1 MTHNPNEEDDELQI
15 AQQILELTKIV
26 REQTTIINKL
36 KEDSDETTSTIK
48 KWDTELQDKEIYI
61 EKEFEETKRNFGSL
75 EDKFEQQ
82 TQNVENKFEELTSK
96 LSSIEEKNEHQ
107 TQNVENRFEELTSKL
122 SSIEEKD
129 EQQTQNV
136 ENKFEELTSKLNALE
151 EKFEQQT
158 QNVENNFEE
167 LTSTLNTVEEKF
179 GADLIQQ
186 ADAINTKIDSTNQ
199 AQETTQSQLNDH
211 SEKTQANF
219 DSFTKTIGMVGDGL
233 EQLNQINQNHA
244 AALEEQRDS
253 LRQFKQKLKELVS
266 LTKADQKAHFEN
278 FSRIVESYNENI
290 RTELTITA
298 HSLKESDTKILDEV
312 SASFMPRK
320 TGEELKQKI
329 ADLISELEEEA
340 RKTRADL
347 IQGLEKNVQEYET
360 TMKQQTDSIKSYQQE
375 LKDFQDEIL
384 SIIDRKVNEKFEVV
398 FSLLSNVAVLAEEL
412 ALLMKTSEIQ
422 IPSSVYEKDQTP
434 SNAGESHP
442 DQQVETAIPDESS
455 KEENE

>member
-1 MTHNPNEEDDELQI
+1 MTQNPNNLDDELQI
-15 AQQILELTKIV
+15 AEQILELTKFV
-26 REQTTIINKL
+26 GEHTAIINKL
-36 KEDSDETTSTIK
+36 KEKQDETTSTIK
-48 KWDTELQDKEIYI
+48 KWDTELQDKEKKV
-61 EKEFEETKRNFGSL
+61 ETQFEEF
-75 EDKFEQQ
+75 
-82 TQNVENKFEELTSK
+82 TSK
-96 LSSIEEKNEHQ
+96 LGTI
-107 TQNVENRFEELTSKL
+107 
-122 SSIEEKD
+122 
-129 EQQTQNV
+129 
-136 ENKFEELTSKLNALE
+136 E

-158 QNVENNFEE
+158 QNVETQFEE
-167 LTSTLNTVEEKF
+167 LTSKLGTIEEKF
-179 GADLIQQ
+179 EQQTQNVETQFEELTSKLGTIEEKFETDLTQEVNT
-186 ADAINTKIDSTNQ
+186 INTKIDSVNQ
-199 AQETTQSQLNDH
+199 TQEATQSQMNDH

-266 LTKADQKAHFEN
+266 LAKADQKTHFEN

-320 TGEELKQKI
+320 IGEELKHKI
-329 ADLISELEEEA
+329 TDLTNELEEEA
-340 RKTRADL
+340 RKTRDDL

-360 TMKQQTDSIKSYQQE
+360 TMKEQTDSIKSYQRELQNFQE
-375 LKDFQDEIL
+375 EIL

-422 IPSSVYEKDQTP
+422 IPSSVYEKDHTP

-442 DQQVETAIPDESS
+442 DQQTETTIPNESS
-455 KEENE
+455 KEKNE

>member
-1 MTHNPNEEDDELQI
+1 M
-15 AQQILELTKIV
+15 
-26 REQTTIINKL
+26 
-36 KEDSDETTSTIK
+36 STI
-48 KWDTELQDKEIYI
+48 
-61 EKEFEETKRNFGSL
+61 
-75 EDKFEQQ
+75 
-82 TQNVENKFEELTSK
+82 
-96 LSSIEEKNEHQ
+96 
-107 TQNVENRFEELTSKL
+107 
-122 SSIEEKD
+122 
-129 EQQTQNV
+129 
-136 ENKFEELTSKLNALE
+136 E

-158 QNVENNFEE
+158 QNVENRFEE
-167 LTSTLNTVEEKF
+167 LAAKLNAVEEKF
-179 GADLIQQ
+179 ATNLSQEIDN
-186 ADAINTKIDSTNQ
+186 INTKIDSTNL
-199 AQETTQSQLNDH
+199 AQDTTQSQLNDH

-219 DSFTKTIGMVGDGL
+219 DSFAKTIGMVGDGL

-312 SASFMPRK
+312 SASFMSRK
-320 TGEELKQKI
+320 IGEELKQKI
-329 ADLISELEEEA
+329 VDLADELEEEA
-340 RKTRADL
+340 RKTRDDL
-347 IQGLEKNVQEYET
+347 IQGLEKNVQEYEK
-360 TMKQQTDSIKSYQQE
+360 TMKEQTDSIKSYQRE
-375 LKDFQDEIL
+375 LKEFQDEII

-434 SNAGESHP
+434 SNTGESHP
-442 DQQVETAIPDESS
+442 DQQIETTILDEFS
-455 KEENE
+455 KEEKE